1 MFNIFGINSS
11 IFCERW
17 GAEFRKRR
25 KENEKADCFTDHGVA
40 AVSYTHLRAHD
51 SLFKD
56 WYHVKF
62 SWGGYKN
69 SRSEDA
75 HMSADR
81 GWWGEEIPYI
91 PAE

>member
-40 AVSYTHLRAHD
+40 ARRVQ
-51 SLFKD
+51 
-56 WYHVKF
+56 
-62 SWGGYKN
+62 
-69 SRSEDA
+69 
-75 HMSADR
+75 
-81 GWWGEEIPYI
+81 
-91 PAE
+91 